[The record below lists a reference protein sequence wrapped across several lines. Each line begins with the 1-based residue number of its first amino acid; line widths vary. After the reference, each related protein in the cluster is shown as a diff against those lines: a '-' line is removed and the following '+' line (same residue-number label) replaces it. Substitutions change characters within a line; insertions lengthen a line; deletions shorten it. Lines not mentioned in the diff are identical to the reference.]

1 MAKRNG
7 KVRMSGG
14 LKARLAGNVRQNR
27 RETVYKMLLRR
38 QGSVPCFVCT
48 RHVDEEMASLEHVV
62 PLAHGGTDEMDN
74 LSISHALCNQLRGDL
89 LTDSDA
95 FMALRAA
102 LIADPKYNPMKAL
115 RSAKLERDGR
125 RALAAN
131 APINDQTTN

>member
-14 LKARLAGNVRQNR
+14 LKARLATTVRQGR
-27 RETVYKMLLRR
+27 RETVYKMLMRR

-48 RHVDEEMASLEHVV
+48 RHVDEEKASLEHVI
-62 PLAHGGTDEMDN
+62 PLAHGGTDDMDN

-89 LTDSDA
+89 LAESDE

-102 LIADPKYNPMKAL
+102 LIADPKYNPINAS
-115 RSAKLERDGR
+115 RSAKLERESR

-131 APINDQTTN
+131 TPINQATPN